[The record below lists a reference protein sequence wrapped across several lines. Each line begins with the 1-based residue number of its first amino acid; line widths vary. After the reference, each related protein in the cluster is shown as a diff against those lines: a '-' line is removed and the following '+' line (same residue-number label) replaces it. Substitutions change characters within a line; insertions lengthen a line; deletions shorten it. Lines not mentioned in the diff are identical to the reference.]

1 MEENYIMVTRP
12 HNALLVIG
20 YECIPDKNVWDEEK
34 YIGAEVLCFLDRD
47 IKNAQELSK
56 AEMDARDFLAQNGW
70 IIKELLEEPL
80 WLKLP
85 CRFRCLFSK
94 VLKARRTAMEI
105 ARQDG
110 ISFIAYT
117 WEVDDN
123 EPEEQNE
130 KHSGR
135 LERTA

>member
-1 MEENYIMVTRP
+1 MNENNIMATRP
-12 HNALLVIG
+12 HNALPVIG
-20 YECIPDKNVWDEEK
+20 YECIPDKNIWDEEK

-94 VLKARRTAMEI
+94 VLKARRNAMEI

-110 ISFIAYT
+110 ISFLAYT
-117 WEVDDN
+117 WEVDDT
-123 EPEEQNE
+123 EPEEQ
-130 KHSGR
+130 K
-135 LERTA
+135 